1 MAVVEQRLKD
11 YGCGSVEVVLLA
23 VVAMKPTAKTAAI

>member
-11 YGCGSVEVVLLA
+11 YGCGGVEVVFLA
-23 VVAMKPTAKTAAI
+23 VVAMKPPAKTAAI